1 MSLPTGFK
9 LNTGTQIPAVGLGTW
24 RSEHGQVRHAV
35 SFALKNGYRHI
46 DAALGV
52 TKIKALTPSTGNE
65 HEVGQGIKD
74 SGIPR
79 KEIFLTS
86 KLWNT
91 HQPNVAEGLQKTLDA
106 LGTDYLDLY
115 LIHWPV
121 RLVPNESSDL
131 LPVNPD
137 GTRSVDR
144 SWDQSETWR
153 QMEEVYRAG
162 KVKAI
167 GVANW
172 SIPYLEELRKKW
184 TVVPAVNQVEL
195 HPFLPQHAL
204 KKWCDEH
211 GILLEAYSPLGSQG
225 APLASDLAIQE
236 IAKKNNVSPATILVS
251 YHINR
256 GVVVLPKSVNEDRI
270 LSNSQ
275 VIALSREEMDVLNG
289 LAAQGKA
296 KRINTPLFGW
306 DLGFDDWYEQ

>member
-1 MSLPTGFK
+1 MVPAAHFK
-9 LNTGTQIPAVGLGTW
+9 LNTGAQIPAIGLGTW
-24 RSEHGQVRHAV
+24 RSEPGQVRQAV

-46 DAALGV
+46 DAAL
-52 TKIKALTPSTGNE
+52 IYGNE

-74 SGIPR
+74 SGVPR
-79 KEIFLTS
+79 KDIFITS

-91 HQPNVAEGLQKTLDA
+91 HQPSVAEGLQKTLDA

-144 SWDQSETWR
+144 SWDQKETWR
-153 QMEEVYRAG
+153 QMEEVYKAG

-172 SIPYLEELRKKW
+172 SIPYLEDLKTKW
-184 TVVPAVNQVEL
+184 TVIPAVNQVEL

-204 KKWCDEH
+204 KDWCDSH

-225 APLASDLAIQE
+225 APLASDPAIQQ
-236 IAKKNNVSPATILVS
+236 IATKNNVSPATVLIS
-251 YHINR
+251 YHVNR

-270 LSNSQ
+270 LSNSKI
-275 VIALSREEMDVLNG
+275 IALSREDMDVLNG
-289 LAAQGKA
+289 LAKQQGKA
-296 KRINTPLFGW
+296 KRLNTPLFGW

>member
-1 MSLPTGFK
+1 MTLPTHFK
-9 LNTGTQIPAVGLGTW
+9 LNTGAQIPAVGLGTW
-24 RSEHGQVRHAV
+24 RSEPGQVRQAV
-35 SFALKNGYRHI
+35 SFALKNGYSHI
-46 DAALGV
+46 DAAL
-52 TKIKALTPSTGNE
+52 IYGNE

-74 SGIPR
+74 SGVPR
-79 KEIFLTS
+79 EKIFITS

-91 HQPNVAEGLQKTLDA
+91 DHPNVAEGLKKTLSA

-121 RLVPNESSDL
+121 RLVPNESSAL

-144 SWDQSETWR
+144 SWDQNETWR
-153 QMEEVYRAG
+153 QMEEVFKAG

-172 SIPYLEELRKKW
+172 SIPYLEELKKRW

-204 KKWCDEH
+204 KEWCDKH
-211 GILLEAYSPLGSQG
+211 GILLEAYSPLGSEG
-225 APLASDLAIQE
+225 APLMSDPAIQE
-236 IAKKNNVSPATILVS
+236 IAKKNDVSPAAVLIS
-251 YHINR
+251 YHVNR
-256 GVVVLPKSVNEDRI
+256 GSVVLPKSINEKRI
-270 LSNSQ
+270 LSNAQ
-275 VIALSREEMDVLNG
+275 AITLSPEDMGVLNS

-306 DLGFDDWYEQ
+306 DLGFDDWYKQ